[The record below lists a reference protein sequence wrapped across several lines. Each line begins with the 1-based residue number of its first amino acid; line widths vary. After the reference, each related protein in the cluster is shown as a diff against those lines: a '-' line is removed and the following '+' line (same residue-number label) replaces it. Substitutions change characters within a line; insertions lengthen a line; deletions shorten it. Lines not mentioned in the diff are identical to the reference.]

1 MKTKPYEKESTL
13 PETRHGDIPIV
24 VMLFYCAWQTFFPLN
39 KNVRFCLLQT
49 LLQFYSSPTPLCC
62 PLSVFTYMHKVK
74 LAEDSVESVIKTS
87 DKNQKLLTLVKVT
100 TLETLGTSRSYCF
113 VRWLEGAC
121 YRLCNKYVQVCFVIS
136 KIC

>member
-24 VMLFYCAWQTFFPLN
+24 VMLCYCAWQTFFPLN
-39 KNVRFCLLQT
+39 KNVGFCLLQT
-49 LLQFYSSPTPLCC
+49 LLQFYTSPTPLCC
-62 PLSVFTYMHKVK
+62 PLSVFTRIHKVK
-74 LAEDSVESVIKTS
+74 LAEDSVESVTKTS

-100 TLETLGTSRSYCF
+100 SLETLGTSCSYCF

-121 YRLCNKYVQVCFVIS
+121 YRLCNKYVQVCL
-136 KIC
+136 